1 MRHTISVLVNN
12 HAGVLSRVS
21 NLFSA
26 RGYNIDSL
34 VVGVTDDPKISR
46 ITIVVKGDDRIIDQV
61 EKQLNKL
68 IDVIKVVDLTHEDF
82 IGRDLALIKVKGG
95 SPYAKPGHGNRPVF
109 PDGKIVDVAL
119 KSFIVEVTG
128 KESKINA
135 MVELL
140 SNYGILE
147 LVRTGEVAISRGK
160 KVQEEEEKKS
170 EGEGRESG
178 CGNLTVGPLNL

>member
-12 HAGVLSRVS
+12 HTGVLSRVS

-34 VVGVTDDPKISR
+34 VVGVTDNPEVSR
-46 ITIVVKGDDRIIDQV
+46 ITIVVKGDDRVIDQV

-68 IDVIKVVDLTHEDF
+68 IDVISVVDLTNEDF
-82 IGRDLALIKVKGG
+82 ISRDLALIKVKAEPHTR
-95 SPYAKPGHGNRPVF
+95 SQVMEIVQCF
-109 PDGKIVDVAL
+109 DGKIVDVAL
-119 KSFIVEVTG
+119 KSFIIEVTG

-140 SNYGILE
+140 KNYGVLE

-160 KVQEEEEKKS
+160 KVSEEEESKVKVKAGKAGQS
-170 EGEGRESG
+170 
-178 CGNLTVGPLNL
+178 NL

>member
-1 MRHTISVLVNN
+1 VNN
-12 HAGVLSRVS
+12 NAGVLSRVS

-34 VVGVTDDPKISR
+34 VVGVTDDPKVSR
-46 ITIVVKGDDRIIDQV
+46 ITIVVKGDERIIDQV

-68 IDVIKVVDLTHEDF
+68 IDVIKVIDLTHEDF
-82 IGRDLALIKVKGG
+82 IGRDLALIKVRAEAHTR
-95 SPYAKPGHGNRPVF
+95 SQVMEIVQCF
-109 PDGKIVDVAL
+109 DGKIVDVAL
-119 KSFIVEVTG
+119 KSFIIEVTG

-160 KVQEEEEKKS
+160 KVHEEEEKKVKVKAGKAGQS
-170 EGEGRESG
+170 
-178 CGNLTVGPLNL
+178 NL

>member
-34 VVGVTDDPKISR
+34 VVGVTDDPKVSR

-68 IDVIKVVDLTHEDF
+68 IDVIKVFDLTHDDF
-82 IGRDLALIKVKGG
+82 IARDLALIKVKAEAHTR
-95 SPYAKPGHGNRPVF
+95 SQVMEIVQCF
-109 PDGKIVDVAL
+109 DGKIVDVAL
-119 KSFIVEVTG
+119 KSFIIEVTG

-160 KVQEEEEKKS
+160 KVAEEEGSKLKVKAGKAGQS
-170 EGEGRESG
+170 
-178 CGNLTVGPLNL
+178 NL

>member
-12 HAGVLSRVS
+12 QTGVLSRVS

-34 VVGVTDDPKISR
+34 VVGITDNPKVSR
-46 ITIVVKGDDRIIDQV
+46 MTIVVRGDDGIIDQV

-68 IDVIKVVDLTHEDF
+68 VDVIKVVDLTNEDF
-82 IGRDLALIKVKGG
+82 IARDLALIKVK
-95 SPYAKPGHGNRPVF
+95 AE
-109 PDGKIVDVAL
+109 PDTRSHVMDIIQCFNGKIVDVAL
-119 KSFIVEVTG
+119 RSFIIEVTG

-140 SNYGILE
+140 QNYGIIE
-147 LVRTGEVAISRGK
+147 MVRTGEVAISRGK
-160 KVQEEEEKKS
+160 KVQEEVEKKVKVKAGKAS
-170 EGEGRESG
+170 QSY
-178 CGNLTVGPLNL
+178 L

>member
-1 MRHTISVLVNN
+1 MRHTISVLVHN

-34 VVGVTDDPKISR
+34 VVGITDDPKVSR
-46 ITIVVKGDDRIIDQV
+46 MTIVVKGDERVIDQV

-68 IDVIKVVDLTHEDF
+68 VDVIKVIDLTNEDF
-82 IGRDLALIKVKGG
+82 IGRDLALVKVKAEPHTR
-95 SPYAKPGHGNRPVF
+95 SQVMEIVQCF
-109 PDGKIVDVAL
+109 DGKIVDVAL
-119 KSFIVEVTG
+119 KSFIIEVTG

-140 SNYGILE
+140 KNYGVLE
-147 LVRTGEVAISRGK
+147 MVRTGEVAISRGK
-160 KVQEEEEKKS
+160 KVAEEEEVKVRVKAGKAGQS
-170 EGEGRESG
+170 
-178 CGNLTVGPLNL
+178 NL

>member
-12 HAGVLSRVS
+12 HSGVLSRVS

-34 VVGVTDDPKISR
+34 VVGVTDNPKVSR
-46 ITIVVKGDDRIIDQV
+46 ITIVVKGDERIIDQV

-68 IDVIKVVDLTHEDF
+68 VDVIKVFDLTHDDF
-82 IGRDLALIKVKGG
+82 IARDLALIKVKAEAHTR
-95 SPYAKPGHGNRPVF
+95 SQVMEIVQCF
-109 PDGKIVDVAL
+109 DGKIVDVAL
-119 KSFIVEVTG
+119 KSFIIEVTG

-160 KVQEEEEKKS
+160 KVGEEEGSKVKVKAGKADQS
-170 EGEGRESG
+170 H
-178 CGNLTVGPLNL
+178 L

>member
-34 VVGVTDDPKISR
+34 VVGVTDDPKVSR
-46 ITIVVKGDDRIIDQV
+46 ITIVVKGDERIIDQV

-68 IDVIKVVDLTHEDF
+68 IDVIKVFDLTHDDF
-82 IGRDLALIKVKGG
+82 IARDLALIKVKAEAHTR
-95 SPYAKPGHGNRPVF
+95 SQVMEIVQCF
-109 PDGKIVDVAL
+109 DGKIVDVAL
-119 KSFIVEVTG
+119 KSFIIEVTG

-160 KVQEEEEKKS
+160 KIEEEQGSKVKVKAGKAGQS
-170 EGEGRESG
+170 
-178 CGNLTVGPLNL
+178 NL

>member
-1 MRHTISVLVNN
+1 MRHTISVSVNN

-34 VVGVTDDPKISR
+34 VVGITDDPKISR

-82 IGRDLALIKVKGG
+82 IGRDLALIKVKAEFNTR
-95 SPYAKPGHGNRPVF
+95 SQVMEIVQCF
-109 PDGKIVDVAL
+109 DGKIVDVAL
-119 KSFIVEVTG
+119 KSFIIEVTG

-140 SNYGILE
+140 KNYGVLE
-147 LVRTGEVAISRGK
+147 MVRTGEVAISRGK
-160 KVQEEEEKKS
+160 KVKEEVEKNVKVKAGKAGQS
-170 EGEGRESG
+170 
-178 CGNLTVGPLNL
+178 NL

>member
-34 VVGVTDDPKISR
+34 VVGITDDPKVSR
-46 ITIVVKGDDRIIDQV
+46 MTIVVRGDDRIIDQV

-68 IDVIKVVDLTHEDF
+68 VDVIRVIDLTNEDF
-82 IGRDLALIKVKGG
+82 IGRDLALIKVKAEPHTR
-95 SPYAKPGHGNRPVF
+95 SQVMEIVQCFDA
-109 PDGKIVDVAL
+109 KIVDMAL
-119 KSFIVEVTG
+119 KSFIIEVTG
-128 KESKINA
+128 KESKING

-140 SNYGILE
+140 RNYGILE
-147 LVRTGEVAISRGK
+147 MVRTGEVAISRGK
-160 KVQEEEEKKS
+160 KVAEEVEPKVKMKAGKAGQS
-170 EGEGRESG
+170 
-178 CGNLTVGPLNL
+178 NL

>member
-12 HAGVLSRVS
+12 QTGVLSRVS

-34 VVGVTDDPKISR
+34 VVGITDNPKVSR
-46 ITIVVKGDDRIIDQV
+46 MTIVVRGDDRIIDQV

-68 IDVIKVVDLTHEDF
+68 VDVIKVVDLTNEDF
-82 IGRDLALIKVKGG
+82 IARDLALIKVK
-95 SPYAKPGHGNRPVF
+95 AE
-109 PDGKIVDVAL
+109 PDTRSHVMDIIQCFNGKIVDVAL
-119 KSFIVEVTG
+119 RSFIIEVTG

-140 SNYGILE
+140 QNYGIIE
-147 LVRTGEVAISRGK
+147 MVRTGEVAISRGK
-160 KVQEEEEKKS
+160 KVQEEVEKKVKVKAGKAS
-170 EGEGRESG
+170 QSY
-178 CGNLTVGPLNL
+178 L

>member
-34 VVGVTDDPKISR
+34 VVGITDDPKVSR
-46 ITIVVKGDDRIIDQV
+46 MTIVVQGDDRIIDQV

-68 IDVIKVVDLTHEDF
+68 IDVIKVIDLTNEDF
-82 IGRDLALIKVKGG
+82 IGRDLALIKVKAEANTR
-95 SPYAKPGHGNRPVF
+95 SQVMEIVQCFDA
-109 PDGKIVDVAL
+109 KIVDVGL
-119 KSFIVEVTG
+119 KSFIIEVTG

-140 SNYGILE
+140 RNYGVVE
-147 LVRTGEVAISRGK
+147 MVRTGEVAISRGK
-160 KVQEEEEKKS
+160 KVSEEAETKVKVKAGKAGQS
-170 EGEGRESG
+170 
-178 CGNLTVGPLNL
+178 NL

>member
-1 MRHTISVLVNN
+1 MRHTISVLVKNSS
-12 HAGVLSRVS
+12 GVLSRVS

-34 VVGVTDDPKISR
+34 VVGVTDDPQVSR
-46 ITIVVKGDDRIIDQV
+46 MTIVVQGDDRIIDQV

-68 IDVIKVVDLTHEDF
+68 IDVIKVIDLTHDDF
-82 IGRDLALIKVKGG
+82 ISRDLALIKVKAEAHTR
-95 SPYAKPGHGNRPVF
+95 SQVMEIVQCF
-109 PDGKIVDVAL
+109 DGKIVDVAL
-119 KSFIVEVTG
+119 KSFIIEVTG

-140 SNYGILE
+140 SNYGVLE

-160 KVQEEEEKKS
+160 KVEEEERSKLKVKAGKAGQS
-170 EGEGRESG
+170 
-178 CGNLTVGPLNL
+178 NL

>member
-1 MRHTISVLVNN
+1 MRHTISVMVKNQ
-12 HAGVLSRVS
+12 AGVLSRVS

-34 VVGVTDDPKISR
+34 VVGVTDNPDVSR
-46 ITIVVKGDDRIIDQV
+46 ITIVVKGDDRVIDQV

-68 IDVIKVVDLTHEDF
+68 IDVIKVVDLTHDDF
-82 IGRDLALIKVKGG
+82 IARDLALIKVKAEPNTR
-95 SPYAKPGHGNRPVF
+95 SQVMEIVQCF
-109 PDGKIVDVAL
+109 DGKIVDVAL
-119 KSFIVEVTG
+119 KSFIIEVTG

-160 KVQEEEEKKS
+160 KVHEEEEKKMKVKA
-170 EGEGRESG
+170 GKAGQA
-178 CGNLTVGPLNL
+178 NL

>member
-34 VVGVTDDPKISR
+34 VVGITDNPKISR

-82 IGRDLALIKVKGG
+82 IGRDLALIKVKAEAHTR
-95 SPYAKPGHGNRPVF
+95 SQVMEIVQCF
-109 PDGKIVDVAL
+109 DGKIVDVAL

-160 KVQEEEEKKS
+160 KVQEEEEKKVKVKAGKAS
-170 EGEGRESG
+170 QS
-178 CGNLTVGPLNL
+178 NL

>member
-12 HAGVLSRVS
+12 HSGVLSRVS

-34 VVGVTDDPKISR
+34 VVGVTDNPLVSR
-46 ITIVVKGDDRIIDQV
+46 ITIVVKGDERVIDQV

-68 IDVIKVVDLTHEDF
+68 IDVIQVVDLTQEDDY
-82 IGRDLALIKVKGG
+82 ISRDLALIKVKAEPHTR
-95 SPYAKPGHGNRPVF
+95 SQVMEIAQCF
-109 PDGKIVDVAL
+109 DGKIVDVGL
-119 KSFIVEVTG
+119 KSFIIEVTG

-140 SNYGILE
+140 RNYGILE
-147 LVRTGEVAISRGK
+147 MVRTGEVAISRGK
-160 KVQEEEEKKS
+160 KVQEES
-170 EGEGRESG
+170 ESKVKVKAGKAGQS
-178 CGNLTVGPLNL
+178 NL

>member
-1 MRHTISVLVNN
+1 MRHTISVLVKNQS
-12 HAGVLSRVS
+12 GVLSRVS

-34 VVGVTDDPKISR
+34 VVGITDDPAVSR
-46 ITIVVKGDDRIIDQV
+46 MTIVVKGDDRIIDQV

-68 IDVIKVVDLTHEDF
+68 VDVIKVSDLTNEDF
-82 IGRDLALIKVKGG
+82 IARDLALIKVKAEANTR
-95 SPYAKPGHGNRPVF
+95 SQVMEIVQCF
-109 PDGKIVDVAL
+109 DGKIVDVAL
-119 KSFIVEVTG
+119 KSFIIEVTG

-140 SNYGILE
+140 KNYGVLE

-160 KVQEEEEKKS
+160 KVAEEEEAKVKMKAGKAGQS
-170 EGEGRESG
+170 
-178 CGNLTVGPLNL
+178 NL

>member
-1 MRHTISVLVNN
+1 MRHTISVMVKNQ
-12 HAGVLSRVS
+12 AGVLSRVS

-34 VVGVTDDPKISR
+34 VVGVTDNPEVSR
-46 ITIVVKGDDRIIDQV
+46 ITIVVKGDDRVIDQV

-68 IDVIKVVDLTHEDF
+68 IDVIKVVDLTHDDF
-82 IGRDLALIKVKGG
+82 IARDLALIKVKAEPNTR
-95 SPYAKPGHGNRPVF
+95 SQVMEIVQCF
-109 PDGKIVDVAL
+109 DGKIVDVAL
-119 KSFIVEVTG
+119 KSFIIEVTG

-140 SNYGILE
+140 GNYGILE

-160 KVQEEEEKKS
+160 TVHEKEETKVKMKAGKAGQS
-170 EGEGRESG
+170 
-178 CGNLTVGPLNL
+178 NL

>member
-12 HAGVLSRVS
+12 NTGVLSRVS

-34 VVGVTDDPKISR
+34 VVGVTDDPKVSR
-46 ITIVVKGDDRIIDQV
+46 ITLVVRGDDRVIDQV

-68 IDVIKVVDLTHEDF
+68 IDVIKVFDLTQDDF
-82 IGRDLALIKVKGG
+82 IARDLVLIKVKAEPNTR
-95 SPYAKPGHGNRPVF
+95 SQVMEIAKCF
-109 PDGKIVDVAL
+109 DGKIVDVAL
-119 KSFIVEVTG
+119 KSFIIEVTG

-140 SNYGILE
+140 RNYGILE
-147 LVRTGEVAISRGK
+147 MVRTGEVAISRGK
-160 KVQEEEEKKS
+160 KVEEVVEKKIKMKAGKAAQS
-170 EGEGRESG
+170 
-178 CGNLTVGPLNL
+178 NL

>member
-1 MRHTISVLVNN
+1 MRHTISVLVKN

-34 VVGVTDDPKISR
+34 VVGITDDPGVSR
-46 ITIVVKGDDRIIDQV
+46 MTIVVKGDDRVIDQV

-68 IDVIKVVDLTHEDF
+68 VDVIKVSDLTNEDF
-82 IGRDLALIKVKGG
+82 IARDLALIKVKAE
-95 SPYAKPGHGNRPVF
+95 SHTRSQVMEIVQCF
-109 PDGKIVDVAL
+109 DGKIVDVAL
-119 KSFIVEVTG
+119 KSFIIEVTG

-140 SNYGILE
+140 KNYGVLE
-147 LVRTGEVAISRGK
+147 MVRTGEVAISRGK
-160 KVQEEEEKKS
+160 KVHEEEEAKVKMKAGKAGQS
-170 EGEGRESG
+170 
-178 CGNLTVGPLNL
+178 NL